1 MRDPICVVIGW
12 ASSLDW
18 GTIPAWITA
27 TVAFWATKTWIRQL
41 RFQRG
46 DELIGA
52 ALNLK
57 GAMFKSLAYIDYG
70 EKNSLFG
77 ERISEAYAAGREFN
91 SRLIVAKRYYKDLSN
106 IDGDEFIR
114 YIDKARDNG
123 KAVYKNKDA
132 SQVSEDSYDAGNKEI
147 KDAFGALVE
156 KLVKIIH

>member
-1 MRDPICVVIGW
+1 
-12 ASSLDW
+12 
-18 GTIPAWITA
+18 
-27 TVAFWATKTWIRQL
+27 
-41 RFQRG
+41 
-46 DELIGA
+46 
-52 ALNLK
+52 
-57 GAMFKSLAYIDYG
+57 MFKSLAYIDYG